1 MLPSGQQNIITFQ
14 QCFEWAATVA
24 AGTNLCQAQSELCD
38 KHFHLQLSFASQVP
52 AQFLSCKG
60 AEALGE
66 HWLKNQLLLTR
77 LKVWKEQQDHQGRTR
92 DWMQNIL
99 RTASL
104 RFNEH
109 LHKFLSYPSCWQITF
124 KQKLL
129 SCAVSWPK
137 RLNMIKAEPPYP
149 CYLLF
154 FFCTYCYYRLHPTRI
169 PSPHTPPTPLPPS
182 DFLEEFQISS
192 AAPMRVS
199 SLTLSTL
206 FNWLYLK
213 QIGPLRDRV

>member
-92 DWMQNIL
+92 DWMRNIL

-137 RLNMIKAEPPYP
+137 RLNMIKAEPPSP

-154 FFCTYCYYRLHPTRI
+154 SFFFALIVIIAFI
-169 PSPHTPPTPLPPS
+169 PPEYPLRTHLPPH
-182 DFLEEFQISS
+182 FHRLISLRNFKLAPPLQWGFHPWHS
-192 AAPMRVS
+192 APC
-199 SLTLSTL
+199 L
-206 FNWLYLK
+206 
-213 QIGPLRDRV
+213 IGYILNK